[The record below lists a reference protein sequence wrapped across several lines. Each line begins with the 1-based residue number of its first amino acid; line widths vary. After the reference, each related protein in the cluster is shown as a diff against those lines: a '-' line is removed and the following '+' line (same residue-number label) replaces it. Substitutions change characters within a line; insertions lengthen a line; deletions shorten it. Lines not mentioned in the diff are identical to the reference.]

1 MERAEGDYAVPD
13 RGDHLRVVCIDDIEA
28 SLMAFSV
35 DGQKVTVVG
44 AARSGVAAA
53 LLLAGRG
60 ARVTLTDAR
69 PALDRAD
76 TEAQLRQA
84 GITLELGEHR
94 PDAFTG
100 ADLLVL
106 SPGVSPLQPQ

>member
-35 DGQKVTVVG
+35 DGKKVTVVG

-53 LLLAGRG
+53 LLLVERG
-60 ARVTLTDAR
+60 ARVTLTDVRTVLPPVASTSIPSEETLDAR
-69 PALDRAD
+69 IRRA
-76 TEAQLRQA
+76 
-84 GITLELGEHR
+84 GVILELG
-94 PDAFTG
+94 
-100 ADLLVL
+100 
-106 SPGVSPLQPQ
+106 